1 MKQILY
7 GGILL
12 AVFLSACSPQQASQS
27 DLTGTVGTEFTLDD
41 TLGGQTSLSDFD
53 GKPVLLYFHM
63 AVG

>member
-1 MKQILY
+1 MKRLLY

-12 AVFLSACSPQQASQS
+12 AVLISACSPQQVSQAA
-27 DLTGTVGTEFTLDD
+27 LTGSVGKEFTLANA
-41 TLGGQTSLSDFD
+41 LGGRTSLSDFD